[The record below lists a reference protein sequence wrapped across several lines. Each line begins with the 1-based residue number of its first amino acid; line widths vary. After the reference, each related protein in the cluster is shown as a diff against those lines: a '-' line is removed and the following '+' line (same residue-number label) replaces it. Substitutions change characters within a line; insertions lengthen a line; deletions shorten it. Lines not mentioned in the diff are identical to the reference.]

1 MVLTCIK
8 LCTRWASL
16 VTQGLK
22 THLPMQEMRVSIP
35 VLGRS
40 PGEGT
45 LQYFGLGNTMHRGAW
60 QATVHGLAKS
70 WIQLGD

>member
-8 LCTRWASL
+8 LCTRRASL
-16 VTQGLK
+16 VSPRLR

-35 VLGRS
+35 VLGQS
-40 PGEGT
+40 SGKGT
-45 LQYFGLGNTMHRGAW
+45 FQYSSLGNPMDRGAW